1 MLPDKFGAVE
11 AFRIGLVSNVF
22 EDEMFRDEVDAIVNR
37 LATAAPIGLKT
48 LKANFVDSERMDFAG
63 YVALESERH
72 LRMFT
77 YSDTA
82 RRSRRGS
89 RADRRSSKDVRGA
102 ELLGLLEHGEDLK
115 P

>member
-1 MLPDKFGAVE
+1 M
-11 AFRIGLVSNVF
+11 F

-63 YVALESERH
+63 YVAARERATPAHVH
-72 LRMFT
+72 LQRH
-77 YSDTA
+77 A
-82 RRSRRGS
+82 GGLRSRS
-89 RADRRSSKDVRGA
+89 RADRRSSKDA
-102 ELLGLLEHGEDLK
+102 ELLGLLEHGEDLEAVSSRRA